1 MCGIAGMAGIED
13 KSLLDAMLKVT
24 RHRGPDDWG
33 TYVAGGTSPAAM
45 LAFGN
50 NRLKILDLTSAG
62 HQPMST
68 YDGSVWVVFNG
79 EIFNFQALRDELESD
94 GVKFRS
100 HADTEVLGYLYQ
112 KYGAAMVERLN
123 GMFAFALWDRRQ
135 RTLLIAR
142 DRMGI
147 KPLYYTQVQNRLYF
161 ASEIKAL
168 LTCDEIEPE
177 LDPAALREFLSLLY
191 VPNPGTMFKSI
202 VKLPPGHLLF
212 WRNGTVRLEK
222 FWDGSKPVEYFQDS
236 EADLIARCRQVL
248 QDSVR
253 RQLISDVPVGF
264 FLSGGLDSSA
274 VLACAS
280 RTHQGPL
287 RCYSIVFSDEHG
299 KLEQSNDDAFY
310 SKQVAAHF
318 QADWHQIVAHPDV
331 VDLLP
336 KVTWHLD
343 DAIADHA
350 AIATYLICR
359 EAKENVTV
367 LLSGQGG
374 DEVFA
379 GYRVH
384 LVDRITR
391 WLRIIPATLRR
402 GLLTNALKSLAN
414 HPGMVPAVRPGLVL
428 AYSRFLQKLLRLSD
442 LNPIDQYVSM
452 RSYLDEDEIDELL
465 SPEMRGLA
473 RVRHD
478 EKLLEHFADASDLD
492 FVNQMLYADQ
502 QTFLPD
508 LNLAYSD
515 KLSMAAS
522 IEARVPF
529 LDNEVVDFMRR
540 VPPQFKLRGYTQ
552 KYLLKKS
559 MERLLPRDVIYRRK
573 AGFGLPV
580 RSWLRN
586 ELREMLGDL
595 LSPDRIRQRGILNPK
610 TVARFLRQ
618 NESGERDYTLQLW
631 ALLTLEVWQQCMVDG
646 RQLALSTKAANL

>member
-1 MCGIAGMAGIED
+1 MCGIAGMAGVED
-13 KSLLDAMLKVT
+13 KRLLNAMLEVT

-33 TYVAGGTSPAAM
+33 TYTAGGATTSGM

-50 NRLKILDLTSAG
+50 NRLKILDLSAAG
-62 HQPMST
+62 HQPMAT
-68 YDGSVWVVFNG
+68 PDGAVWVVFNG
-79 EIFNFQALRDELESD
+79 EIFNFPELRQELESD
-94 GVKFRS
+94 GIEFRS
-100 HADTEVLGYLYQ
+100 HTDTEILGHLYQ
-112 KYGAAMVERLN
+112 KYGSAMVERLN
-123 GMFAFALWDRRQ
+123 GMFAFAIWDTRQ
-135 RTLLIAR
+135 RMLMIAR

-147 KPLYYTQVQNRLYF
+147 KPLYYTQVRDRLYF

-168 LTCDEIEPE
+168 LACDEIEPE

-191 VPNPGTMFKSI
+191 VPNPGTMFKRI
-202 VKLPPGHLLF
+202 LKLPPGHVLF
-212 WRNGTVRLEK
+212 WRNGKVELEK
-222 FWDGSKPVEYFQDS
+222 FWDSSQPVEYYRDS
-236 EADLIARCRQVL
+236 EADLVARCREVMTS
-248 QDSVR
+248 SVR

-264 FLSGGLDSSA
+264 FLSGGLDSSTI
-274 VLACAS
+274 LACAS
-280 RTHQGPL
+280 QVHQGPL
-287 RCYSIVFSDEHG
+287 SCYSIVFSDEHG
-299 KLEQSNDDAFY
+299 KLEQSDDDARY

-318 QADWHQIVAHPDV
+318 NADWHQIVAHPNV
-331 VDLLP
+331 VELLP
-336 KVTWHLD
+336 QVIWHLD

-391 WLRIIPATLRR
+391 WLRIIPAPLRR
-402 GLLTNALKSLAN
+402 GLLVKLLKSLSN
-414 HPGMVPAVRPGLVL
+414 HPAVVPGVKPGLVL
-428 AYSRFLQKLLRLSD
+428 AYSRFVQKLLKLSD
-442 LNPIDQYVSM
+442 QNQIDQYVSM
-452 RSYLDEDEIDELL
+452 RSYLDEHEVDELL
-465 SPEMRGLA
+465 SPQMRELSRG
-473 RVRHD
+473 RHD
-478 EKLLEHFADASDLD
+478 ARLLEHFADASDLD
-492 FVNQMLYADQ
+492 FVNQMLYVDQ

-540 VPPQFKLRGYTQ
+540 VPPELKLHGYTQ

-559 MERLLPRDVIYRRK
+559 MEGLLPREVIYRRK

-586 ELREMLGDL
+586 ELREMLNDL
-595 LSPDRIRQRGILNPK
+595 LSPDRVRQRGILNPK
-610 TVARFLRQ
+610 TVARFLRE
-618 NESGERDYTLQLW
+618 NASGERDYTLQLW
-631 ALLTLEVWQQCMVDG
+631 ALLTLEVWQQCLVDG
-646 RQLALSTKAANL
+646 RNLALTSKAANL

>member
-1 MCGIAGMAGIED
+1 MCGIAGMAGVED
-13 KSLLDAMLKVT
+13 QRLLDAMLEIT

-33 TYVAGGTSPAAM
+33 TYTAGGAEPASM

-50 NRLKILDLTSAG
+50 NRLKILDLSAAG

-68 YDGSVWVVFNG
+68 PDNSVWVVFNG
-79 EIFNFQALRDELESD
+79 EIFNFPELRRELEDD
-94 GVKFRS
+94 GVQFRS
-100 HADTEVLGYLYQ
+100 QTDTEVLGYLYL
-112 KYGAAMVERLN
+112 KYGSAMVERLN
-123 GMFAFALWDRRQ
+123 GMFAFALWDTRERS
-135 RTLLIAR
+135 LMIAR

-147 KPLYYTQVQNRLYF
+147 KPLYYTQVRGRLYF

-168 LTCDEIEPE
+168 LACDEIEPE
-177 LDPAALREFLSLLY
+177 LEAAALPEFLSLLY
-191 VPNPGTMFKSI
+191 VPNPGTMFKGI
-202 VKLPPGHLLF
+202 LKLPPGHLLF
-212 WRNGTVRLEK
+212 WRGGKLRLEK
-222 FWDGSKPVEYFQDS
+222 FWDGSSAVEYSRAS
-236 EADLIARCRQVL
+236 EIELMEQCREVL
-248 QDSVR
+248 RNSVR

-264 FLSGGLDSSA
+264 FLSGGLDSSTL
-274 VLACAS
+274 LACAS
-280 RTHQGPL
+280 QVHQGPL
-287 RCYSIVFSDEHG
+287 RCYSIAFADEHG
-299 KLEQSNDDAFY
+299 RLEQSDEDAY
-310 SKQVAAHF
+310 YARIVAAQF
-318 QADWHQIVAHPDV
+318 NADWRQIVAHPDV

-336 KVTWHLD
+336 KVVWHLD

-384 LVDRITR
+384 LTHRLTR
-391 WLRIIPATLRR
+391 WLKLIPTRLRR
-402 GLLTNALKSLAN
+402 GVLTSSLKALSN
-414 HPGMVPAVRPGLVL
+414 HAGAVPGAKPGLVL
-428 AYSRFLQKLLRLSD
+428 AYSRFLQKLLKLSD
-442 LNPIDQYVSM
+442 LNQMDQYLAM
-452 RSYLDEDEIDELL
+452 RSYLDEQEVEELL
-465 SPEMRGLA
+465 SPQMRQLSS
-473 RVRHD
+473 RRHD
-478 EKLLEHFADASDLD
+478 WKLQEHFGEVEGQN
-492 FVNQMLYADQ
+492 FVNQMLYVDQ

-540 VPPQFKLRGYTQ
+540 VPPGLKLKGYTQ

-559 MERLLPRDVIYRRK
+559 MEGLLPRDVIYRRK

-586 ELREMLGDL
+586 ELREMVGDL
-595 LSPDRIRQRGILNPK
+595 LSPSRIRQRGILNPV
-610 TVARFLRQ
+610 TVARYLKE
-618 NESGERDYTLQLW
+618 NESGERDYTLQIW
-631 ALLTLEVWQQCMVDG
+631 ALLTLEVWQQCMVDE
-646 RQLALSTKAANL
+646 RQWALTSKAANS

>member
-1 MCGIAGMAGIED
+1 MCGIAGMAGVED
-13 KSLLDAMLKVT
+13 KRLLDAMLKIT

-33 TYVAGGTSPAAM
+33 TYLAGGVSPATR

-68 YDGSVWVVFNG
+68 IDSSVWVVFNG
-79 EIFNFQALRDELESD
+79 EVFNFRALRDELETD
-94 GVKFRS
+94 GVEFRS
-100 HADTEVLGYLYQ
+100 EADTEVLGYLYL
-112 KYGAAMVERLN
+112 KYGSAMAERLN

-135 RTLLIAR
+135 RTLMIAR

-147 KPLYYTQVQNRLYF
+147 KPLYYAQIEDRLYF

-191 VPNPGTMFKSI
+191 VPNPGTMFKNI

-212 WRNGTVRLEK
+212 WRNGTTRLEK
-222 FWDGSKPVEYFQDS
+222 FWDGARPVEYFQDT
-236 EADLIARCRQVL
+236 EADLIARCRQTL
-248 QDSVR
+248 QESVR
-253 RQLISDVPVGF
+253 RQLVSDVPVGF

-280 RTHQGPL
+280 QVHQGPL

-299 KLEQSNDDAFY
+299 KLEQSDDDAFY

-318 QADWHQIVAHPDV
+318 KAEWHQIVAQPDV

-336 KVTWHLD
+336 KVIWHLD

-359 EAKENVTV
+359 EAKEHVTV

-391 WLRIIPATLRR
+391 WLRIIPPALRR

-428 AYSRFLQKLLRLSD
+428 AYSRFLQKLLKLSD
-442 LNPIDQYVSM
+442 LNPIDQYVAM
-452 RSYLDEDEIDELL
+452 RSYLDEYEIDELL
-465 SPEMRGLA
+465 SPEIRGLA

-492 FVNQMLYADQ
+492 FVNQMLYVDQ

-522 IEARVPF
+522 IEARIPF

-540 VPPQFKLRGYTQ
+540 VPPHYKLRGYTQ

-559 MERLLPRDVIYRRK
+559 MERLLPREVIYRRK

-631 ALLTLEVWQQCMVDG
+631 ALLTLEVWQQSMVDG
-646 RQLALSTKAANL
+646 RQLAPSTRAANL